1 MIAAVNFT
9 SDRLTA
15 VDSLRE
21 REKEQDIKRKKKFMP

>member
-9 SDRLTA
+9 SDRHTA

-21 REKEQDIKRKKKFMP
+21 REKNRILKKKKFMP